1 MSFSSDPSP
10 RRRVL
15 LLLSYHLS
23 ATEQGIMKYAREANW
38 TLDLRTLRTG
48 TLPESSGIDGILC
61 LLGGWGSRP
70 EMTEFVRKAGV
81 PVVDMHGDEI
91 AKIPAGRVLVD
102 NLKTNPLSPALR
114 SGPTAGS
121 GASLQKQIP
130 SSPPPGRARGRI
142 SMKLNDLWPASPVQ
156 FHKSMTILRK
166 VF

>member
-61 LLGGWGSRP
+61 LLGGCWS
-70 EMTEFVRKAGV
+70 
-81 PVVDMHGDEI
+81 
-91 AKIPAGRVLVD
+91 
-102 NLKTNPLSPALR
+102 
-114 SGPTAGS
+114 
-121 GASLQKQIP
+121 
-130 SSPPPGRARGRI
+130 
-142 SMKLNDLWPASPVQ
+142 
-156 FHKSMTILRK
+156 TI
-166 VF
+166 